1 MNKIKNILWCV
12 PLLLL
17 TVAITPVYSDIIY
30 LKSGTSIECDSI
42 RKGNDGYIWIK
53 KSHGVIGYLIDEVD
67 LEATFGEPPP
77 ETVAKTHAP
86 DKRYSKE
93 ALARQLYELSGLEKQ
108 VAQLSELSVAGLN
121 EEYEQGGLPE
131 RFYEYLLPLARDAY
145 NVHKIKRDL
154 LERIE
159 KNLDVTCIEAVLSWL
174 QSPQGRKITIA
185 EEAASTPEG
194 IQRMQAYAAQLQTN
208 PTSLRRLQLVKRLNK
223 ATNST
228 ELMIDMATITVHGV
242 MKELNAIL
250 PSTQRVDNY
259 TLEQQMNAQRSQMRQ
274 SFQNVCI
281 VSSLYT
287 YQSLSD
293 DELERY
299 VEFAESDF
307 GRGYHQSI
315 FQEFKNI
322 QSEAASY
329 VGRALGKAY
338 RDLG

>member
-17 TVAITPVYSDIIY
+17 IVAITPVYSDIIY

-67 LEATFGEPPP
+67 LEATFGEPPA
-77 ETVAKTHAP
+77 ETVAKTHVP
-86 DKRYSKE
+86 DKHYSKE
-93 ALARQLYELSGLEKQ
+93 ALARELYELSGLEKQ
-108 VAQLSELSVAGLN
+108 VAQLGELSVAGLN
-121 EEYEQGGLPE
+121 EAYEQGGLPE

-145 NVHKIKRDL
+145 NVHKIRRDL
-154 LERIE
+154 LQRIE
-159 KNLDVTCIEAVLSWL
+159 KNLDITCIEAVLIWL

-194 IQRMQAYAAQLQTN
+194 IQRMQAFAAQLQTN
-208 PTSLRRLQLVKRLNK
+208 PTSLRRLQLVKRLDK
-223 ATNST
+223 ANNST

-242 MKELNAIL
+242 IKELNAIL
-250 PSTQRVDNY
+250 PSAQRVDYY
-259 TLEQQMNAQRSQMRQ
+259 TLEQQMNAQRSQMRR

-307 GRGYHQSI
+307 GRRYHQTI

>member
-77 ETVAKTHAP
+77 ETVAKKHVP
-86 DKRYSKE
+86 DKHYSKE
-93 ALARQLYELSGLEKQ
+93 ALARELYELSGLEKQ
-108 VAQLSELSVAGLN
+108 VAQLGEVSVAGLN

-131 RFYEYLLPLARDAY
+131 RYYKYLLPLARDAY
-145 NVHKIKRDL
+145 NAHKIRRDL
-154 LERIE
+154 LQRIE
-159 KNLDVTCIEAVLSWL
+159 KNLDATCIEAILSWL
-174 QSPQGRKITIA
+174 RSPQGRKITIA

-194 IQRMQAYAAQLQTN
+194 IQRMQAFAAQLQTY
-208 PTSLRRLQLVKRLNK
+208 PTSLRRLQLVKRLDK

-250 PSTQRVDNY
+250 PSAQRVDHY
-259 TLEQQMNAQRSQMRQ
+259 TLEQQMNTQRSQMRR

-299 VEFAESDF
+299 VEFAESNF
-307 GRGYHQSI
+307 GRRYHQTI

-329 VGRALGKAY
+329 VGRALGKAH

>member
-1 MNKIKNILWCV
+1 MNKIKNILWWV
-12 PLLLL
+12 PFLLLA
-17 TVAITPVYSDIIY
+17 VAVTPVYSDIIY

-67 LEATFGEPPP
+67 LEATFGEPAP

-86 DKRYSKE
+86 DKYYSKE
-93 ALARQLYELSGLEKQ
+93 ALARELYELSGLEKQ

-121 EEYEQGGLPE
+121 EEYEQGGMPE
-131 RFYEYLLPLARDAY
+131 RVYEYLLPIARDTFK
-145 NVHKIKRDL
+145 VHKIKRDL
-154 LERIE
+154 LQRIE
-159 KNLDVTCIEAVLSWL
+159 NNLDVTCIEAVLSWL
-174 QSPQGRKITIA
+174 QSPLGRKITIA
-185 EEAASTPEG
+185 EEAATTPEG
-194 IQRMQAYAAQLQTN
+194 IRRMQAYGAQLQSN
-208 PTSLRRLQLVKRLNK
+208 PTSLRRFQLVKRLNK

-228 ELMIDMATITVHGV
+228 EIMIDMATITVHAV
-242 MKELNAIL
+242 MKEINAIV
-250 PSTQRVDNY
+250 PSPQRVDQY

-281 VSSLYT
+281 ISYLYT

-293 DELERY
+293 DELEQY

-307 GRGYHQSI
+307 GRHYHQTI

-322 QSEAASY
+322 QLEAASY
-329 VGRALGKAY
+329 VGRALGKAF

>member
-17 TVAITPVYSDIIY
+17 IVAITPVYSDIIY

-77 ETVAKTHAP
+77 ETVAKTHVP
-86 DKRYSKE
+86 DKHYSKE
-93 ALARQLYELSGLEKQ
+93 ALARELYELSGLEKQ
-108 VAQLSELSVAGLN
+108 VAQLGELSVAGLN
-121 EEYEQGGLPE
+121 EAYEQEGLPE

-145 NVHKIKRDL
+145 NVHKIRRDL
-154 LERIE
+154 LQRIE
-159 KNLDVTCIEAVLSWL
+159 KNLDITCIEAVLIWL

-194 IQRMQAYAAQLQTN
+194 IQRMQAFAAQLQTN
-208 PTSLRRLQLVKRLNK
+208 PTSLRRLQLVKRLDK
-223 ATNST
+223 ANNST

-242 MKELNAIL
+242 IKELNAIL
-250 PSTQRVDNY
+250 PSAQRVDYY
-259 TLEQQMNAQRSQMRQ
+259 TLEQQMNAQRSQMRR

-281 VSSLYT
+281 V
-287 YQSLSD
+287 
-293 DELERY
+293 R
-299 VEFAESDF
+299 
-307 GRGYHQSI
+307 RRYHQTI

>member
-1 MNKIKNILWCV
+1 MKKIKNILWCV

-17 TVAITPVYSDIIY
+17 TVALTPAYSDIIY

-53 KSHGVIGYLIDEVD
+53 KSHGVIGYLVDEVD
-67 LEATFGEPPP
+67 LEATFNKPAP

-86 DKRYSKE
+86 RE
-93 ALARQLYELSGLEKQ
+93 ALARELYELSGLEKQ

-121 EEYEQGGLPE
+121 EEYEQGGMPV
-131 RFYEYLLPLARDAY
+131 RVYEYLLPIARDAY
-145 NVHKIKRDL
+145 TTHRIKQDL
-154 LERIE
+154 LQRIE
-159 KNLDVTCIEAVLSWL
+159 NNLDVTCIEAVLGWL
-174 QSPQGRKITIA
+174 QSPLGRKITIA

-194 IQRMQAYAAQLQTN
+194 IRRMQAYATQLQSN
-208 PTSLRRLQLVKRLNK
+208 STSLRRLQLVKRLDK

-228 ELMIDMATITVHGV
+228 EVMLDMATITVHAV
-242 MKELNAIL
+242 MKEINAIL
-250 PSTQRVDNY
+250 PSPQQVDQY

-274 SFQNVCI
+274 NFQNLCI
-281 VSSLYT
+281 ISALYT

-307 GRGYHQSI
+307 GRHYHQTI
-315 FQEFKNI
+315 LQEFKNI
-322 QSEAASY
+322 QLEAASY
-329 VGRALGKAY
+329 VGRALGKAF